1 MEIKASY
8 VMDKKHIRDL
18 LYRLSGDKL
27 RETYRE
33 LYEKALALPGEEEG
47 EALLEQLLRLERR
60 RGLLLELAIGALL
73 IALCVQVF
81 LMLI

>member
-33 LYEKALALPGEEEG
+33 LYEKALALPGEEG

>member
-1 MEIKASY
+1 
-8 VMDKKHIRDL
+8 MDLDMIPMTIESL
-18 LYRLSGDKL
+18 ALGLIPQPSVLSL
-27 RETYRE
+27 RPS
-33 LYEKALALPGEEEG
+33 KALALPGEEG